1 MCEITKFECN
11 SPICESP
18 YRVLII
24 YCDDAKNDRR
34 NMIPA
39 GLVERQTTVKQ
50 FNSERRPHGCWEQN
64 VRDFRGTGNNY
75 CYLHNRFS

>member
-18 YRVLII
+18 YRVHII

-39 GLVERQTTVKQ
+39 GLVERETTVDQ
-50 FNSERRPHGCWEQN
+50 FDSERRPHGCWEQMFIQ
-64 VRDFRGTGNNY
+64 DDRG
-75 CYLHNRFS
+75 RVV